1 MYKKIIFVILTISA
15 SSAGFFL
22 ISPQSATLIEI
33 SPQSTPNLK
42 NHYQS
47 PPLAMTPST
56 ETYSNT
62 EDFISAMVRGLI
74 EQHLHEI
81 HLLRVQVTMQDF
93 RDFVIEQYPN
103 NGASIF
109 DIIIQRAFPDHA
121 NDILALINKLDRY
134 DLWYAD
140 NLLDLND
147 LDALTKNGTIW
158 QKRHELFGHLA
169 EEIWHKEIQSQ
180 EHKRQ
185 TVQQT
190 LDTLNHA
197 KDMSLQERLF
207 ILQNT
212 LDELYPDEQTNFTMN
227 KGLISNVYFQLESV
241 QENLASMTSDERQAA
256 ISQSRKQLG
265 FSEKDIEALAL
276 EDQQKEQRWQNGYQ
290 YMSARDQMSQRYT
303 GAELSEKIIELR
315 ERYFKNE
322 APTIAAEEE
331 SGFYRYKRPRL
342 YGSN

>member
-1 MYKKIIFVILTISA
+1 MYKKIIFALLTISA
-15 SSAGFFL
+15 SATGFFL
-22 ISPQSATLIEI
+22 INPPSATLIEASLHNTSNI
-33 SPQSTPNLK
+33 TTTDQPSPRVITSST
-42 NHYQS
+42 Q
-47 PPLAMTPST
+47 
-56 ETYSNT
+56 TYDNI
-62 EDFISAMVRGLI
+62 EDFISTMVRGLV

-81 HLLRVQVTMQDF
+81 HLPRVQMTMQDF
-93 RDFVIEQYPN
+93 RDFVIEQYPA

-109 DIIIQRAFPDHA
+109 DTIIQRAFPNHA
-121 NDILALINKLDRY
+121 NDILALIKNLDRY
-134 DLWYAD
+134 DQWYTN

-147 LDALTKNGTIW
+147 LDPLTKHGTIW
-158 QKRHELFGHLA
+158 QKRHELFGSLA
-169 EEIWHKEIQSQ
+169 EELWHKEIQSQ

-190 LDTLNHA
+190 LETLNQA
-197 KDMSLQERLF
+197 KDISMQERLF

-241 QENLASMTSDERQAA
+241 QENLANMTPEEREAA

-265 FSEKDIEALAL
+265 FSEKDIETLAI
-276 EDQQKEQRWQNGYQ
+276 EDKQKEQRWQNGYQ
-290 YMSARDQMSQRYT
+290 YMSARDQLSQRYS
-303 GAELSEKIIELR
+303 GDELTEKLLQLR
-315 ERYFKNE
+315 EKHFQHE
-322 APTIAAEEE
+322 APTIAAEEA